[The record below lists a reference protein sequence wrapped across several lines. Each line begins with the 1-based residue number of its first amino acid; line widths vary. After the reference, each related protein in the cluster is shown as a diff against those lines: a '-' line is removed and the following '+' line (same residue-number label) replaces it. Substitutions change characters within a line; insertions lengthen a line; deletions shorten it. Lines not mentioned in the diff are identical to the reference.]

1 MIRRDR
7 PSLSLMKIAAGCKVA
22 GGTQDGRA
30 AGDEL
35 CNTFDQRFHEVLDP
49 SCLPNQTTNRQ
60 QTDDKKQKIKNQKTT
75 KSQGASAI
83 MSYTARQD
91 ARSGASPYTS
101 ATVRAGLVG
110 GLVGGVIIWIYE
122 ALVWVGV
129 QHLMPLAGIPRN
141 ATGLVF
147 GKGVQEQLGAAAYAL
162 GTGIHF
168 FFALAWGVLFAY
180 LWPIFQRR
188 GYEATLV
195 ALFYAVVIWIV
206 MHAAIMAA
214 TTSHPDYFDPMVVI
228 GGFMS
233 HFFYAVPLALIVKQR
248 LADST
253 G

>member
-1 MIRRDR
+1 M
-7 PSLSLMKIAAGCKVA
+7 
-22 GGTQDGRA
+22 T
-30 AGDEL
+30 
-35 CNTFDQRFHEVLDP
+35 
-49 SCLPNQTTNRQ
+49 
-60 QTDDKKQKIKNQKTT
+60 
-75 KSQGASAI
+75 
-83 MSYTARQD
+83 YTAGQD
-91 ARSGASPYTS
+91 ARSGASPYTA
-101 ATVRAGLVG
+101 ATVRAGLIG
-110 GLVGGVIIWIYE
+110 GLAGGIIIWIYE
-122 ALVWVGV
+122 ALIWVGV

-147 GKGVQEQLGAAAYAL
+147 GKEVQEQLGALAYVL

-206 MHAAIMAA
+206 MHAAIMVA
-214 TTSHPDYFDPMVVI
+214 TANHPNYFDPMVVI

-248 LADST
+248 LGADT
-253 G
+253 AG

>member
-1 MIRRDR
+1 
-7 PSLSLMKIAAGCKVA
+7 
-22 GGTQDGRA
+22 
-30 AGDEL
+30 
-35 CNTFDQRFHEVLDP
+35 
-49 SCLPNQTTNRQ
+49 
-60 QTDDKKQKIKNQKTT
+60 
-75 KSQGASAI
+75 
-83 MSYTARQD
+83 MSYTAGQH
-91 ARSGASPYTS
+91 ARSGASAYTTGS
-101 ATVRAGLVG
+101 SDRASTIRAGLIG
-110 GLVGGVIIWIYE
+110 GLAGGIIIWIYE

-129 QHLMPLAGIPRN
+129 QHLLPLAGIPRN

-147 GKGVQEQLGAAAYAL
+147 GKQAQESLGAVAYVL

-180 LWPIFQRR
+180 LWPIFRRR

-195 ALFYAVVIWIV
+195 ALFYAVIIWIV

-214 TTSHPDYFDPMVVI
+214 GTNHPDYFDPMVVI

-248 LADST
+248 LAEGST